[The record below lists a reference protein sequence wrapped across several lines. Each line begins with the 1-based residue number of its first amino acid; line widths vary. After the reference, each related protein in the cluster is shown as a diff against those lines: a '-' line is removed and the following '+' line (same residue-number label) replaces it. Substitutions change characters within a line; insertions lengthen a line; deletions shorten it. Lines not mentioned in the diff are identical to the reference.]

1 MACQRPRPCG
11 ELGNNIPHFGIGFFP
26 IIGMGL
32 YLLLGGIADC
42 LIYAYYRRH
51 PEAFRDR
58 RADHRLWLLTPP
70 RRDWPRKFDEEAQEG
85 KAVNRPL
92 RWLYAST
99 EWRYIEEHLTKARN
113 RIRMHLRILTGYV
126 AVLVVWSLDLTSP
139 LRAEEAVFGVFLI
152 LAVFVP
158 LVVLVLPFEGFRN
171 LRRFTNYQNKHFELL
186 QRHDWTSGR
195 IN

>member
-1 MACQRPRPCG
+1 M
-11 ELGNNIPHFGIGFFP
+11 L
-26 IIGMGL
+26 
-32 YLLLGGIADC
+32 
-42 LIYAYYRRH
+42 
-51 PEAFRDR
+51 
-58 RADHRLWLLTPP
+58 
-70 RRDWPRKFDEEAQEG
+70 
-85 KAVNRPL
+85 
-92 RWLYAST
+92 
-99 EWRYIEEHLTKARN
+99 
-113 RIRMHLRILTGYV
+113 ILTGDV

>member
-1 MACQRPRPCG
+1 
-11 ELGNNIPHFGIGFFP
+11 
-26 IIGMGL
+26 MGL

-58 RADHRLWLLTPP
+58 RADHHLWLLTPP
-70 RRDWPRKFDEEAQEG
+70 RRDWPRKFDEEAQAG
-85 KAVNRPL
+85 KVINRPL

-99 EWRYIEEHLTKARN
+99 EWRYIKEHLTRN
-113 RIRMHLRILTGYV
+113 RIRMHLRILTDYV
-126 AVLVVWSLDLTSP
+126 AVLVVWSLDLTAP

-158 LVVLVLPFEGFRN
+158 LVVLVQLFEAFRN
-171 LRRFTNYQNKHFELL
+171 LRRFTIYQKEHFEFL
-186 QRHDWTSGR
+186 QHRNRTSGR
-195 IN
+195 KN